1 MDRTRPIGVFDS
13 GIGGLT
19 VLRELRR
26 TLPGE
31 SFAYL
36 GDTARVPYGNR
47 GEDTIVRYARMA
59 CAFLDRRGMKA
70 LVVACNTVSSVALD
84 VLRVEFDMPV
94 LGVIDPPA
102 REAARVAPGGRI
114 GVLGTRRT
122 VNSGAYDRAVKTAD
136 SRCEVYSEA
145 APLLVPLVEEGWTDG
160 VVPEE
165 VARRYLAPLVEKRID
180 ALILGCT
187 HYPLLAPLVG
197 RALFGLAGRE
207 IPIVDSAGSVARE
220 AARFLAER
228 DLERPASGPPAISFH
243 VTDNPDSFADVGG
256 RFLGTELDRDQVE
269 LVDL

>member
-1 MDRTRPIGVFDS
+1 MDRLQQIGVFDS

-26 TLPGE
+26 SLPGE
-31 SFAYL
+31 SFLYL

-47 GEDTIVRYARMA
+47 GEDTVIRYARMA
-59 CAFLDRRGMKA
+59 SAFLQRRGIKS

-84 VLRVEFDMPV
+84 MVRVEFDIPV

-102 REAARVAPGGRI
+102 RAACLLRPGGRI

-122 VNSGAYDRAVKTAD
+122 VMSGAYDRAVQSTD
-136 SRCEVYSEA
+136 SRCEVHSSA

-160 VVPEE
+160 DVPAM
-165 VARRYLAPLVEKRID
+165 VARKYLRPLVDRGIE

-187 HYPLLAPLVG
+187 HYPLLSPLIARVLG
-197 RALFGLAGRE
+197 ELAGRE
-207 IPIVDSAGSVARE
+207 VPIVDSAGSVAVE
-220 AARFLAER
+220 TARFLAER
-228 DLERPASGPPAISFH
+228 DLLRPASEPPSIRFH
-243 VTDNPDSFADVGG
+243 VTDNPVSFVEVGR
-256 RFLGTELDRDQVE
+256 RFLGEDLDRNLVE